1 MKKFKLPYQKH
12 NGSSTWPLGLVII
25 LTTSM
30 LSSCG
35 SNAPVLP
42 KPRIYPKVILPTG
55 SLEPFSETAC
65 PLSFEKPSYTNVELQ
80 TRFFDE
86 KPSHPCWFD
95 LVYPELNCRIH
106 FSYSPID
113 TENSLE
119 QLNEDAYRM
128 TNEHNK
134 KASYIEELQVANS
147 NGVTGVLFDLE
158 GAAAT
163 PFQFYLTDSVD
174 HFLRGALYFN
184 TRIVPDSLAPYYEF
198 VKGDIAHMINTFE
211 FN

>member
-1 MKKFKLPYQKH
+1 MKKFKLPYRKLSGYNRCWQF
-12 NGSSTWPLGLVII
+12 LVVS
-25 LTTSM
+25 L
-30 LSSCG
+30 LFSCG
-35 SNAPVLP
+35 NSAPTLP
-42 KPRIYPKVILPTG
+42 KPRIYPRVVLPTG
-55 SLEPFSETAC
+55 DFEPFAEAAC
-65 PLSFEKPSYTNVELQ
+65 PLTFEKPSYSKVELQ

-95 LVYPELNCRIH
+95 LVYPDLNCRIH
-106 FSYSPID
+106 FSYSPIGP
-113 TENSLE
+113 ENTLE
-119 QLNEDAYRM
+119 KLNEDAYRM

-134 KASYIEELQVANS
+134 KATYIEELRVANG
-147 NGVTGVLFDLE
+147 NGVSGVLFDLE

-198 VKGDIAHMINTFE
+198 VKGDIVHMINTFD
-211 FN
+211 FD